1 MRAIV
6 YTGAPKLELSEVPE
20 PRELVGE
27 VIIDVAAVGICGSE
41 LHAVAHPDGFRTPPL
56 VMGHEIIGRR
66 RDTGELVAVNP
77 LVACGSCDRCALGRT
92 NLCRSREIIGIHRP
106 GGYSERVSVPLGNV
120 HHIPVGIATDEAV
133 LVEPLVVAVHA
144 WALTP
149 HSDEDRVAIIGAGP
163 IGLLFLVLAVA
174 RAARAI
180 AVVDL
185 SASRQ
190 QMAAALGAGRTASS
204 LDGEFD
210 LIVDAVGCAATRRA
224 SLDHLGPG
232 GTAVWLG
239 LQEADTA
246 VDGQALVRAER
257 RVFGSFC
264 YTDDEFRTALDLLPE
279 VRGKHLVTSV
289 RLSDGISMFAELL
302 KGRTDVA
309 KVMMV
314 PA

>member
-1 MRAIV
+1 MRAIG
-6 YTGAPKLELSEVPE
+6 TRELPSWSCQRFPSRE
-20 PRELVGE
+20 ELVGE
-27 VIIDVAAVGICGSE
+27 VIIECCGRRSLLGSE

-106 GGYSERVSVPLGNV
+106 GGYSERVSVLLAMSTTFRSASLPTKRCLSSRSPNTV
-120 HHIPVGIATDEAV
+120 R
-133 LVEPLVVAVHA
+133 A

-174 RAARAI
+174 RATRAI

-210 LIVDAVGCAATRRA
+210 LIVEPWAVPLRDERA
-224 SLDHLGPG
+224 SITSDPAAQQCGWVCRKPIQQS
-232 GTAVWLG
+232 T
-239 LQEADTA
+239 
-246 VDGQALVRAER
+246 VRRSFER
-257 RVFGSFC
+257 SVGSSGRSA
-264 YTDDEFRTALDLLPE
+264 TPTTSSGRPSTSFRRSAASTW
-279 VRGKHLVTSV
+279 
-289 RLSDGISMFAELL
+289 
-302 KGRTDVA
+302 
-309 KVMMV
+309 
-314 PA
+314 